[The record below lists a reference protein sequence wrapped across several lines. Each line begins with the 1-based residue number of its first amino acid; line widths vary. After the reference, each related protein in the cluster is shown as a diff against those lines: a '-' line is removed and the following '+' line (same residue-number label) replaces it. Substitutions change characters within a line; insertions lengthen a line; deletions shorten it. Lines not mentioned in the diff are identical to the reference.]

1 MASWHLIPKAPRAL
15 FILLTGSVV
24 ISRPSY
30 PVACRSRGVSGIDST
45 AGEVL
50 REASTSDIILVAA
63 VATRHMSRCLRKVSS
78 LRTQTGRALPPCL
91 AISKTFSTRSRAW
104 QGGSLPL
111 AILLV
116 PAGTNTPPTC
126 GPARTERARSGAAT
140 GTRGSGAPSLL
151 VLADLPAGEAS
162 AEPVVHGRGR
172 DLSDTGPTTE
182 GPVVDTL
189 LPDGADKTR

>member
-1 MASWHLIPKAPRAL
+1 MVSGHLIPKAPCASL
-15 FILLTGSVV
+15 VFLSGSVV
-24 ISRPSY
+24 TSRPSR
-30 PVACRSRGVSGIDST
+30 PVACRSRGTPGIDST

>member
-1 MASWHLIPKAPRAL
+1 MASWHLIPKAPRASL
-15 FILLTGSVV
+15 ILLTGSVV

-30 PVACRSRGVSGIDST
+30 PVACRLRGISGIDPA
-45 AGEVL
+45 AGEVP
-50 REASTSDIILVAA
+50 REASTSDIILVAV

-140 GTRGSGAPSLL
+140 ESPGAPSLL
-151 VLADLPAGEAS
+151 PSADLPAGEAS

-172 DLSDTGPTTE
+172 DLSDTGPMTE

>member
-1 MASWHLIPKAPRAL
+1 M
-15 FILLTGSVV
+15 
-24 ISRPSY
+24 
-30 PVACRSRGVSGIDST
+30 
-45 AGEVL
+45 
-50 REASTSDIILVAA
+50 
-63 VATRHMSRCLRKVSS
+63 
-78 LRTQTGRALPPCL
+78 
-91 AISKTFSTRSRAW
+91 
-104 QGGSLPL
+104 
-111 AILLV
+111 
-116 PAGTNTPPTC
+116 PPTC

-172 DLSDTGPTTE
+172 DLSDTGPMTE

>member
-1 MASWHLIPKAPRAL
+1 M
-15 FILLTGSVV
+15 
-24 ISRPSY
+24 
-30 PVACRSRGVSGIDST
+30 
-45 AGEVL
+45 
-50 REASTSDIILVAA
+50 
-63 VATRHMSRCLRKVSS
+63 
-78 LRTQTGRALPPCL
+78 PPCL

-116 PAGTNTPPTC
+116 PAGTNTPLTC
-126 GPARTERARSGAAT
+126 GPARAERARSGAAT
-140 GTRGSGAPSLL
+140 GSPGAPSLL
-151 VLADLPAGEAS
+151 ALADLPAGEAS